1 MTESAIRPLDPATIT
16 KIAAGEVIE
25 RPASVA
31 KELVENAL
39 DAGAT
44 RIAVAVES
52 HAGAI
57 ASIRV
62 VDDGAGMSADD
73 LRIAVLPHTTSKL
86 RGADELASVTTM
98 GFRGEALASIA
109 AVSRLTL
116 VSRQAGDLLAHR
128 LVVRGGAVEEEGE
141 TAAPI
146 GTRVTV
152 EDLFYNT
159 PARKKFQKSLGTEI
173 AHLAGT
179 IERLALSRPEVA
191 FSLAH
196 NGRARLSTPGTD
208 LLETI
213 ASLHGP
219 ELGASLL
226 PVEGAGPLCRVSGF
240 VAAPSVQRPNPY
252 QVFLAI
258 NGRTVQSAP
267 LASAVKA
274 GFGTLLPTDRHPV
287 AVLALELDT
296 ALVDVN
302 VHPAKRQVRLSRE
315 PEVLS
320 AVSTAVAAALDAL
333 RPVPAAERGPVSP
346 APSTYPVAGAPATY
360 GVAEPGLAYGRRTD
374 RQLRQTAQAGLG
386 AGPAPETPEVE
397 VLGQVDLTYLVGRTG
412 SGDLVL
418 VDQHAAH
425 ERVLYDQLSDAGP
438 VEVQELL
445 VPVVI
450 SCTPQEAAV
459 VDESR
464 GALAAAGFA
473 IDEFGENRYAVR
485 TVPVVLGHEVD
496 PGVVR
501 EIVGELIGGGGGPDA
516 RERLTRLVACHGAI
530 RAGAPLTAEQ
540 GRRLIAQL
548 FAARTPLTCPH
559 GRPTVVTFSR
569 ARLEALFSRR

>member
-1 MTESAIRPLDPATIT
+1 VTTSVIRPLDPATIT

-39 DAGAT
+39 DAGAA
-44 RIAVAVES
+44 RIAVGVES
-52 HAGAI
+52 RSGGI
-57 ASIRV
+57 TMIRV
-62 VDDGAGMSADD
+62 TDDGGGMSVED
-73 LRIAVLPHTTSKL
+73 LRLAVLPHTTSKL

-116 VSRQAGDLLAHR
+116 VSRQSGDLLAHR
-128 LVVRGGAVEEEGE
+128 LVVRGGIVEEETE
-141 TAAPI
+141 AAAPV

-159 PARKKFQKSLGTEI
+159 PARKKFQKSLGTEL

-179 IERLALSRPEVA
+179 IERLALARPGVA

-196 NGRARLSTPGTD
+196 NGRPRLSTPGTG

-219 ELGASLL
+219 ELGSALL

-252 QVFLAI
+252 QVFIAI
-258 NGRTVQSAP
+258 NGRSIQSAP
-267 LASAVKA
+267 LAGAVKA
-274 GFGTLLPTDRHPV
+274 GFGTMLPTDRHPV
-287 AVLALELDT
+287 AVLELELDT

-320 AVSTAVAAALDAL
+320 AVSTAVAAALDTL
-333 RPVPAAERGPVSP
+333 RPVRTPQPSVPPPSAIYSAPGAATFE
-346 APSTYPVAGAPATY
+346 
-360 GVAEPGLAYGRRTD
+360 VAEPGLAYGRRTD
-374 RQLRQTAQAGLG
+374 RQLRQTALAALG
-386 AGPAPETPEVE
+386 AGPEPEAPAIE
-397 VLGQVDLTYLVGRTG
+397 VLGQVDLTYLVGRTAA
-412 SGDLVL
+412 GDLVL

-425 ERVLYDQLSDAGP
+425 ERVLYDQLSAEGS

-450 SCTPQEAAV
+450 ACTPQESAV
-459 VDESR
+459 IDESR

-473 IDEFGENRYAVR
+473 VDEFGENRYAVR

-501 EIVGELIGGGGGPDA
+501 EIVAELLGGGGGPDA

-548 FAARTPLTCPH
+548 YAARTPLTCPH

-569 ARLEALFSRR
+569 SRLEALFSRR

>member
-1 MTESAIRPLDPATIT
+1 MKESSIHALDPATIT

-62 VDDGAGMSADD
+62 VDDGAGMPAED

-116 VSRQAGDLLAHR
+116 VSRQAGNLLAHR
-128 LVVRGGAVEEEGE
+128 LVVRGGVVEEEGE
-141 TAAPI
+141 TAAPV
-146 GTRVTV
+146 GTRVIV

-159 PARKKFQKSLGTEI
+159 PARKKFQKSLGTEL

-179 IERLALSRPEVA
+179 IERIALSRPEVA
-191 FSLAH
+191 FSHAH
-196 NGRARLSTPGTD
+196 NGRKRLSTPGTS

-219 ELGASLL
+219 ELGAALL

-240 VAAPSVQRPNPY
+240 VAAPSIQRPNPY

-258 NGRTVQSAP
+258 NGRTIQSAP
-267 LASAVKA
+267 LSGAVKA

-287 AVLALELDT
+287 AVLTLELDT

-302 VHPAKRQVRLSRE
+302 VHPAKRQVRISRE

-333 RPVPAAERGPVSP
+333 RPIPVEHGSVSP
-346 APSTYPVAGAPATY
+346 APSFNERLAASSPMF
-360 GVAEPGLAYGRRTD
+360 GVAEPGPAYGRRTD
-374 RQLRQTAQAGLG
+374 RQLRQTSQADLG

-438 VEVQELL
+438 VEMQELL

-459 VDESR
+459 VDEGR
-464 GALAAAGFA
+464 AALAASGFTV
-473 IDEFGENRYAVR
+473 DEFGENRYAVR
-485 TVPVVLGHEVD
+485 TVPVVLGHEVE

-501 EIVGELIGGGGGPDA
+501 EIVAEMIGGGGGPDA

-548 FAARTPLTCPH
+548 FAAKAPLTCPH

-569 ARLEALFSRR
+569 ARLERLFSRR